1 MADSSLELIRKGRL
15 ALRVSE
21 RKAAEYVLTHY
32 QEIINLPITE
42 LAGQAGVSEA
52 TIVRMCKKLGFR
64 GFQELKI
71 KLALEITNPLNILN
85 EEILQE
91 DDMGTVARK
100 IFSYN
105 QRAMESTLN
114 VLSPKELE
122 RAVVALSNA
131 KQIQIYGVAGSWP
144 VAADAAHKFMK
155 TGITTIA
162 YQDTHMQVM
171 AASLLGPGDVAI
183 GISHSGSSKDII
195 EAVEWAKKSGA
206 TTIGI
211 THYARTP
218 LDKVI
223 DIKLAICSTETLY
236 RIEGISSRV
245 AQLSIIDTLF
255 IGISLRNLE
264 KVADNIRRTREAI
277 VSKRF

>member
-1 MADSSLELIRKGRL
+1 MADSSLELIQKGRL
-15 ALRVSE
+15 ALRESE
-21 RKAAEYVLTHY
+21 RKAAEYVLAHF
-32 QEIINLPITE
+32 QEIVNLPITE

-64 GFQELKI
+64 GYQELKI
-71 KLALEITNPLNILN
+71 KLALEITNPIQILN

-122 RAVVALSNA
+122 RAVEALSNA

-162 YQDTHMQVM
+162 YQDTHMAVM
-171 AASLLGPGDVAI
+171 AASLLKPGDVAI
-183 GISHSGSSKDII
+183 GVSHSGSSKDII
-195 EAVEWAKKSGA
+195 EAIEWAKKSGA

-223 DIKLAICSTETLY
+223 DIKLATCSTETLY

-245 AQLSIIDTLF
+245 AQLSIIDALF
-255 IGISLRNLE
+255 IGISMRNLE
-264 KVADNIRRTREAI
+264 KVAYNIRRTREAI
-277 VSKRF
+277 VPKRF